1 MGTIRGANWEG
12 DRLKGSNEKE
22 SKSRGS
28 AEEGRG
34 VEETSASISETVGN
48 V

>member
-1 MGTIRGANWEG
+1 MVTIRGANWEG

-22 SKSRGS
+22 SKSRGRE
-28 AEEGRG
+28 EEGKG
-34 VEETSASISETVGN
+34 VEATRESISETVGN